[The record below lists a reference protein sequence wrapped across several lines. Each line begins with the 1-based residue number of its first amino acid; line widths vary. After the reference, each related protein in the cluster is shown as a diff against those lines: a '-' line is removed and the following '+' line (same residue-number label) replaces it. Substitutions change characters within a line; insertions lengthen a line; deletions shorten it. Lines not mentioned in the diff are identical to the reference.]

1 MMHRSTPN
9 KSGDTGRCR
18 RLILFG
24 ILIIGILSGCSDDG
38 GAPLNLDETIPVSVS
53 WTINS
58 VLHQD
63 PADRS
68 DLDVGMVEDYIE
80 PRITVAEHEGRVH
93 IAYYDVNPDP
103 VTRDDYPYRLMY
115 KSFNT
120 VDFRHLSSGNTVLE
134 RVLLIDDDPRNRA
147 SLSMSVAGG
156 KAVIAYPVF
165 KIYIVLDDFDMSNQG
180 DVMVAVR
187 DGANTWRHEIGA
199 YGYVPPERNPVFRD
213 GLAQSDFWLTGDDGG
228 LVHLSFQFYYE
239 GIDSYNFDYPDLR
252 YIAQPVNA
260 FDNADVNAVADLEE
274 NVEGNVYQSFASGQ
288 QSFHG
293 GCNHLILDHEGEPV
307 VFYYVDDTI
316 NGNAQDR
323 GLRFARKVDGLWQAP
338 QWIES
343 GITVSDVRGAVR
355 SDGGI
360 FVAYTVIDLPD
371 FIDNQTEL
379 PSIVKYAE
387 QIDVITGYD
396 EDGEEIHGWEWR
408 CNFVNYNTICG
419 ADLTLALDSFDRPV
433 VAYYDHMN
441 FTLNRFFSRIKVS
454 RRNDAGAW
462 EVSVIDPE
470 AVGLS
475 NETSPYDV
483 LPGSADIMYIGKHN
497 HLWLDAEDRI
507 YLASYSTVNKK
518 LFVFAMNP

>member
-1 MMHRSTPN
+1 MLAL
-9 KSGDTGRCR
+9 C
-18 RLILFG
+18 
-24 ILIIGILSGCSDDG
+24 SGCSDDG
-38 GAPLNLDETIPVSVS
+38 GAPLNVDETIPVSVS

-58 VLHQD
+58 VLAQD

-68 DLDVGMVEDYIE
+68 DLDDGMAEDYIE
-80 PRITVAEHEGRVH
+80 PQISVAEHEGRVH

-103 VTRDDYPYRLMY
+103 VTRNDHPYRLMY
-115 KSFNT
+115 MSFNA
-120 VDFRHLSSGNTVLE
+120 VDFRHLYSGNTIRE
-134 RVLLIDDDPRNRA
+134 RVLLIDDDPRNR
-147 SLSMSVAGG
+147 SGLSISVAGG
-156 KAVIAYPVF
+156 KAVIAYPVTRL
-165 KIYIVLDDFDMSNQG
+165 YIVLDDFDLNNQG
-180 DVMVAVR
+180 DVMIAVR

-199 YGYVPPERNPVFRD
+199 YGYVPPDRNPVFRD
-213 GLAQSDFWLTGDDGG
+213 GLAQSDFRVAGGGG

-274 NVEGNVYQSFASGQ
+274 DVEGNIYQSFASGQ

-293 GCNHLILDHEGEPV
+293 GANHLILDGEGEPV
-307 VFYYVDDTI
+307 VFYYVDDTV

-323 GLRFARKVDGLWQAP
+323 GLRFARKVDGVWQAP

-343 GITVSDVRGAVR
+343 GITVSNIRGAVR

-360 FVAYTVIDLPD
+360 FVAYTVIEIPD

-396 EDGEEIHGWEWR
+396 PDGEAIHGWEWR
-408 CNFVNYNTICG
+408 YNYVNYNTICG
-419 ADLTLALDSFDRPV
+419 ADLTLALDSNDRPV

-441 FTLNRFFSRIKVS
+441 FTLNRFFSRVKVS

-462 EVSVIDPE
+462 EVCVIDPE

-483 LPGSADIMYIGKHN
+483 LPGSTDTMYIGRYN
-497 HLWLDAEDRI
+497 HLWLDEDDRI

-518 LFVFAMNP
+518 LFIFAMNP